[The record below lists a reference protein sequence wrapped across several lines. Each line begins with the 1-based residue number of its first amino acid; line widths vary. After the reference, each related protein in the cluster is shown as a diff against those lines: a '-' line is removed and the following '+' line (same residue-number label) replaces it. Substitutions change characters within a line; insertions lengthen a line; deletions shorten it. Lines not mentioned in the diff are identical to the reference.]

1 MNTVAT
7 TPNPV
12 NSTPEAAVSWIE
24 SKVRSHEIS
33 ANSGRLWTVAIN
45 AMVALRRDDEPKD
58 SLAMIELAPELER
71 RWCIA
76 NDDSKGDTGRTYA
89 SRARS
94 GLKAHLRFLENPGGF
109 RFDSKPKPAVTATPK
124 KKEKEPDV
132 APTPAAAA
140 PPPPPSDLVSI
151 PIPGKGDFAFRP
163 VKGMTRADAMR
174 VLWGIFMYCDDF
186 DPGASWNA
194 GVPGIV
200 PQTAPM
206 TQ

>member
-1 MNTVAT
+1 MNTVVT
-7 TPNPV
+7 TGNPV
-12 NSTPEAAVSWIE
+12 NSTPETAVSWID
-24 SKVRSHEIS
+24 SKVRSHELS
-33 ANSGRLWTVAIN
+33 SNSGRLWTVAVN
-45 AMVALRRDDEPKD
+45 AMAALRRDDEPKD
-58 SLAMIELAPELER
+58 SLAMLELLPELER

-94 GLKAHLRFLENPGGF
+94 GLKAHLRFLENPSGF
-109 RFDSKPKPAVTATPK
+109 RFESKPKAAPSSAPK
-124 KKEKEPDV
+124 KKEKEAEV
-132 APTPAAAA
+132 ASSPASAA

-151 PIPGKGDFAFRP
+151 PIPGKGDFLFRP

-186 DPGASWNA
+186 DPGSPWGG

-200 PQTAPM
+200 PQSAPM